1 MIEKLTKGLKD
12 KIASF
17 DISKPY
23 VWLLKLSEA
32 DFNELEVCLND
43 IASANGFSA
52 LVSPQYAVETTIYIA
67 EWYKRKYQSGN
78 SNPLVEK
85 LDLEVLWTNAGINQK
100 LYLYHDDKGDK
111 RWLYSIYV
119 LGGLA
124 IKHELGRNDNL
135 RFLKGLCRLYHGE
148 DYTLE
153 NLDEASRAIAFRES
167 IKRCHSLYEYMQ
179 EILNARNAI
188 RR

>member
-1 MIEKLTKGLKD
+1 MIEKLTKELKD

-17 DISKPY
+17 DICKPY

-52 LVSPQYAVETTIYIA
+52 LVSPQFAIETIIYIA

-85 LDLEVLWTNAGINQK
+85 LNLEALWINASINQK
-100 LYLYHDDKGDK
+100 LFLYNDDKGNK

-124 IKHELGRNDNL
+124 IKHELGRNDNM
-135 RFLKGLCRLYHGE
+135 RFLKGLTRNCFSIMMIKVTSVGYIPFTCSVVL
-148 DYTLE
+148 LLNM
-153 NLDEASRAIAFRES
+153 NLAE
-167 IKRCHSLYEYMQ
+167 MTT
-179 EILNARNAI
+179 
-188 RR
+188 

>member
-1 MIEKLTKGLKD
+1 MIEKLTKELKD

-17 DISKPY
+17 DICKPY

-52 LVSPQYAVETTIYIA
+52 LVSPQFAIETIIYIA

-85 LDLEVLWTNAGINQK
+85 LNLEALWINASINQK
-100 LYLYHDDKGDK
+100 LFLYNDDKKVTSVG
-111 RWLYSIYV
+111 YIPFTCSVV
-119 LGGLA
+119 LLLNMNLA
-124 IKHELGRNDNL
+124 EM
-135 RFLKGLCRLYHGE
+135 
-148 DYTLE
+148 TT
-153 NLDEASRAIAFRES
+153 
-167 IKRCHSLYEYMQ
+167 
-179 EILNARNAI
+179 
-188 RR
+188 

>member
-1 MIEKLTKGLKD
+1 MIEKLTKELKD

-17 DISKPY
+17 DICKPY

-32 DFNELEVCLND
+32 DFSELEGCLND
-43 IASANGFSA
+43 IASANDISA
-52 LVSPQYAVETTIYIA
+52 LVSPQYAVATTIYIA

-85 LDLEVLWTNAGINQK
+85 LDLKALWTNTGINQK

-124 IKHELGRNDNL
+124 IKHELGRNDNFTCSVAL
-135 RFLKGLCRLYHGE
+135 LLNM
-148 DYTLE
+148 
-153 NLDEASRAIAFRES
+153 NLVE
-167 IKRCHSLYEYMQ
+167 MTT
-179 EILNARNAI
+179 
-188 RR
+188 